1 MGQGRKMKSPEIAP
15 IVSGV
20 LWGVGHEV
28 ERASYDV
35 IEESYA
41 LGQVLICTR
50 GEHRGAEVSAGR
62 RACASCRRTSGHT
75 CRTGCE
81 QARATG
87 KFVRD
92 TAAST
97 VRGCGLDGVDHL
109 CSLLVAHRNFPVEE
123 GGYRRRRL
131 VCPESVSSTAHARPR
146 LGRARRAAKP
156 AAIEDA
162 SRRRGR

>member
-1 MGQGRKMKSPEIAP
+1 MGRGRKMKSPEIAP

-41 LGQVLICTR
+41 LGQVLICTS
-50 GEHRGAEVSAGR
+50 GGHMDAEVRAGR
-62 RACASCRRTSGHT
+62 RACESGGRTSGGT
-75 CRTGCE
+75 RRTGCE

-87 KFVRD
+87 KFVQD

-97 VRGCGLDGVDHL
+97 VRGCGLDGVDHV
-109 CSLLVAHRNFPVEE
+109 CSLLVARRNFPVEE

-131 VCPESVSSTAHARPR
+131 VRPDSVNSVTHARPR
-146 LGRARRAAKP
+146 LGPRAACCQP

-162 SRRRGR
+162 SCRRGR